1 MYLWHGRLYNIH
13 SDDHVN
19 FGVTPPLSGQHSGPQ
34 LFSPGSLQAV
44 LRYLGYPPLPP
55 LSIVS
60 RVSGCPVR
68 VTIRDLIP
76 ASLTSDRSTRRKHS
90 QECIPLFLFLR
101 IFLLVSSFSSF
112 VKGQCHEMFDLY
124 FWAPNKLAKMVSWIF
139 FVLAKIFD
147 FKFWKSRAQ
156 SKVTPHG
163 QWFIHI
169 RIE

>member
-1 MYLWHGRLYNIH
+1 MPAGSYLWHGRLYNIH

-101 IFLLVSSFSSF
+101 IFLLVSSFSSS
-112 VKGQCHEMFDLY
+112 VKGQCHEMFNLY
-124 FWAPNKLAKMVSWIF
+124 FCSEPHINTKQAKMVSRTF
-139 FVLAKIFD
+139 LALAKIFD

-156 SKVTPHG
+156 S
-163 QWFIHI
+163 
-169 RIE
+169 